1 MKTIDAFE
9 ITELLNT
16 NLISM
21 TMVPI
26 ETVILHNYKYYMY
39 FYCGTYLIFFTI
51 YVCTEHRYRPTIFKI
66 PVNAQTNFYVRFFI
80 KRGPME

>member
-39 FYCGTYLIFFTI
+39 FYCGTYSIFLQYI
-51 YVCTEHRYRPTIFKI
+51 YVQNIDIALLF
-66 PVNAQTNFYVRFFI
+66 
-80 KRGPME
+80 